1 MSRIK
6 LIFIFLLSYNF
17 ASNQVV
23 NIDGNTS
30 LGPIIDVSS
39 IDNENIHLSFTL
51 DQFYLQSVE
60 INNQEFFRVEI
71 EGGASLLESGFPDLP
86 KFSKS
91 IIIPNNKKMIF
102 EIENV
107 EYVEYDN
114 ILIAP
119 SKGNF
124 FPFKSI

>member
-1 MSRIK
+1 MFRIK

-17 ASNQVV
+17 ASNQVI

-60 INNQEFFRVEI
+60 INNQEFF
-71 EGGASLLESGFPDLP
+71 DLV
-86 KFSKS
+86 
-91 IIIPNNKKMIF
+91 I
-102 EIENV
+102 
-107 EYVEYDN
+107 
-114 ILIAP
+114 
-119 SKGNF
+119 
-124 FPFKSI
+124 